1 MRREWLCVQMG
12 SHKSALTYWT
22 CKRFAEERSTSECS
36 LCWML
41 YQYAKFIHNWCNM
54 LNISLAVTVFSFF
67 PFILHCFLSLCSRF
81 TQGIRTD
88 CHCWVFSDLHHML
101 INSFC
106 YLTFSLCSFL
116 QKTVWSKG
124 RHLEFRGDGHWNDR
138 RRTSVSQW
146 KPPKG
151 KLAPISCHVFLNNF
165 KYYFFQDWLTV
176 WCFTWYL
183 QDSSHVRVALF
194 NKVEMIIVH
203 VMC

>member
-1 MRREWLCVQMG
+1 MHREWWCVQMG

-22 CKRFAEERSTSECS
+22 CKRFAEERSTRECS
-36 LCWML
+36 LYWML
-41 YQYAKFIHNWCNM
+41 FCYAKFIHNWFNM
-54 LNISLAVTVFSFF
+54 LIPSLAVTVFSFLPLF
-67 PFILHCFLSLCSRF
+67 YIVCSLFAWHIHSIHQNRSV
-81 TQGIRTD
+81 
-88 CHCWVFSDLHHML
+88 CHCWRAFIDMHHML
-101 INSFC
+101 IINSFC

-138 RRTSVSQW
+138 RRTSISQW

-151 KLAPISCHVFLNNF
+151 KLAPISCHIVLNNV

-183 QDSSHVRVALF
+183 QDSSHVTVVLS
-194 NKVEMIIVH
+194 KQLKWL
-203 VMC
+203 